1 MNAEALTIDCGQIRE
16 LAEENSRE
24 MEVIIEMLIEAEE
37 ELCEELAA

>member
-1 MNAEALTIDCGQIRE
+1 MNTEALAIDCQQIRE
-16 LAEENSRE
+16 LAEDNSRE